1 MPIRGD
7 NPFDDLEEFF
17 ERMRGEFEAGLPA
30 TTASISVDVE
40 DRGDEFV
47 VTADLPGFEKDEI
60 EVTIADATLR
70 IQAERETTTETD
82 GEYLRRERHRES
94 HDRSIHLPEAV
105 DETAV
110 EATHSNGVL
119 SITLPKQETVGGTE
133 IEIE

>member
-17 ERMRGEFEAGLPA
+17 ERMRNEFEAGLPA
-30 TTASISVDVE
+30 PSASIPVNIA

-47 VTADLPGFEKDEI
+47 VTADLPGYEKDEI
-60 EVTIADATLR
+60 DVTLTESTLR
-70 IQAERETTTETD
+70 IHADRETTTEST
-82 GEYLRRERHRES
+82 GEYIRRERHQES
-94 HDRSIHLPEAV
+94 LDRSLHLPEAV
-105 DETAV
+105 DQTAV

-119 SITLPKQETVGGTE
+119 SIKLPKQETVGGTE